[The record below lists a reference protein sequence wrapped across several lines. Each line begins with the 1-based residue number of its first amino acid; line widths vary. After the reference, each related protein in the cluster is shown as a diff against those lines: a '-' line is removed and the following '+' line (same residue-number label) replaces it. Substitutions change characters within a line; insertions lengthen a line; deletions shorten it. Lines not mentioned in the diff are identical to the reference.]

1 MEKFVKLFIKKI
13 CVNLRKLASVIRMPI
28 YNLSEVKWLLI
39 RLNQILLSLMKENLI
54 IYISDDIINNY
65 SKLQY
70 ALHPDLKIRTKLKG
84 LNPYSPIN
92 LEEISIDEYSIPN
105 NYKKMEKI
113 INSQLRMFC
122 SSAKF
127 QIKKFDKFSTKSFSK
142 SSLNN

>member
-1 MEKFVKLFIKKI
+1 
-13 CVNLRKLASVIRMPI
+13 
-28 YNLSEVKWLLI
+28 
-39 RLNQILLSLMKENLI
+39 MKENLI

-92 LEEISIDEYSIPN
+92 LEEISIDGYSIPN